1 MVCERLQTENDQMV
15 RSASDDSQAT
25 MEEVQRLE
33 AEVTQLTAE
42 VEIALCAVLGAV
54 MMVCR

>member
-1 MVCERLQTENDQMV
+1 MV

-33 AEVTQLTAE
+33 AAVAQLTAE
-42 VEIALCAVLGAV
+42 VEIALCAALGAV
-54 MMVCR
+54 MMVCRCRV